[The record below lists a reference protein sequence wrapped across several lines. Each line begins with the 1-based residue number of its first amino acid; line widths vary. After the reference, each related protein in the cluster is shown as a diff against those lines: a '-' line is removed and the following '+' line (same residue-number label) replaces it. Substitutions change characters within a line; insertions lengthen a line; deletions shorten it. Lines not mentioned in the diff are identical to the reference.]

1 MCPLLRSQ
9 LTVTKQSIIRPG
21 KSDIEA
27 CPSGRRWHRCLGC
40 IKFRLLN
47 MACPFQ
53 VICEAATGA
62 TPALRESA
70 YECMVKIVPNYYDTL
85 PPYMETIFS
94 LTKHAIE
101 KDEEEVAK
109 QAIEFWSSICEEEID
124 LIDVRIV
131 TVSAFSSL

>member
-1 MCPLLRSQ
+1 M
-9 LTVTKQSIIRPG
+9 VTSCCDLCK
-21 KSDIEA
+21 
-27 CPSGRRWHRCLGC
+27 
-40 IKFRLLN
+40 
-47 MACPFQ
+47 Q

-124 LIDVRIV
+124 LIDVRDGL
-131 TVSAFSSL
+131 SAACGLLLASPTQRNAFTPTSHHVRWVK

>member
-1 MCPLLRSQ
+1 MLDLCVLETQWHLSLHASSFSW
-9 LTVTKQSIIRPG
+9 LTLPRP
-21 KSDIEA
+21 
-27 CPSGRRWHRCLGC
+27 P
-40 IKFRLLN
+40 
-47 MACPFQ
+47 Q

-124 LIDVRIV
+124 LIDVRLAF
-131 TVSAFSSL
+131 VSAFISSLIITSAAAPCMPCKER